1 MNKRVAIFT
10 THLIQYQ
17 IPLFKKL
24 AKIIDLHV
32 FFGSKQGLSSYHDK
46 DFNKQIKWN
55 IPLIKGYKY
64 SILKNSNKISLDS
77 FFFNSSGIKEA
88 IKKNFDK
95 VIILGWN
102 NIFYLKTFFWC
113 LYYSSEIIIRSENN
127 LYKKQTLFKKILK
140 EIILRIFFKFINSFI
155 SIGSLNE
162 EFYKYYGVKKNKI
175 FRAPYSI
182 DDNFFK
188 KNIVRNK
195 QKWKKNNNISNQA
208 KIFLFVGKLI
218 KRKRVLDLIKVAQSK
233 KLNNNSYFLI
243 IGDGPLKKKLLQ
255 KINNLKLNNI
265 SILGFK
271 SQNQLRFY
279 YSLADVLILPSE
291 YETWGLV
298 INEAMSAGV
307 PCIVSDSCG
316 AAKDMIIKY
325 KTGFQY
331 KNGDINQLIKLI
343 NLIINNKDILFDLKK
358 NTFLYSRKFSL
369 NKTVEGFLNAINS

>member
-55 IPLIKGYKY
+55 IPLINTYKY
-64 SILKNSNKISLDS
+64 SILKNSNKNSLDS

-102 NIFYLKTFFWC
+102 NIFYLKIFFWS
-113 LYYSSEIIIRSENN
+113 LYYSSRIIIRSENN
-127 LYKKQTLFKKILK
+127 LYKKQNFLKKILK
-140 EIILRIFFKFINSFI
+140 EIILRIFFKIINSFI
-155 SIGSLNE
+155 SIGLLNE
-162 EFYKYYGVKKNKI
+162 EFYKHYGVKKNKI
-175 FRAPYSI
+175 FRAPYSV

-188 KNIVRNK
+188 KNKVRNK
-195 QKWKKNNNISNQA
+195 QKWKKNNNIRNRA

-218 KRKRVLDLIKVAQSK
+218 KRKRVLDLIKVAQSEK
-233 KLNNNSYFLI
+233 INKNAYFLI

-265 SILGFK
+265 SVLGFK
-271 SQNQLRFY
+271 SQSQLRFY

-331 KNGDINQLIKLI
+331 KNGNINQLIKLI
-343 NLIINNKDILFDLKK
+343 NLIINNKNILFDLKK
-358 NTFLYSRKFSL
+358 NTFLHSRKFSL

>member
-55 IPLIKGYKY
+55 ISLIKGYKY

-77 FFFNSSGIKEA
+77 FFFNSSGIKQA

-140 EIILRIFFKFINSFI
+140 EIILRIFFKMINAFI

-162 EFYKYYGVKKNKI
+162 EFYKHYGVKKNKI
-175 FRAPYSI
+175 FRAPYSV

-188 KNIVRNK
+188 KNKVRNK
-195 QKWKKNNNISNQA
+195 QIWKKNNNIRNLA
-208 KIFLFVGKLI
+208 KVFLFVGKLI
-218 KRKRVLDLIKVAQSK
+218 KRKSVLDLIKVAQSK
-233 KLNNNSYFLI
+233 KLNNNVHFLI

-255 KINNLKLNNI
+255 EINNLKLNNI

-271 SQNQLRFY
+271 SQNQLKFY

-325 KTGFQY
+325 KTGFKY
-331 KNGDINQLIKLI
+331 KNGNINQLIKLI

-358 NTFLYSRKFSL
+358 NTFLFSKKFSL

>member
-46 DFNKQIKWN
+46 DFNKKIKWN

-64 SILKNSNKISLDS
+64 SILKNSNKNSLDS
-77 FFFNSSGIKEA
+77 FFFNSSGIKQA

-140 EIILRIFFKFINSFI
+140 VIILRIFFKMINAFI

-162 EFYKYYGVKKNKI
+162 EFYKHYGVKKNKI
-175 FRAPYSI
+175 FRAPYSV

-188 KNIVRNK
+188 KNKVQNK
-195 QKWKKNNNISNQA
+195 QIWKKNNNIRNQA

-233 KLNNNSYFLI
+233 KLNKNAHFLI
-243 IGDGPLKKKLLQ
+243 IGDGPLKKKILQ

-271 SQNQLRFY
+271 SQNQLKFY

-325 KTGFQY
+325 KTGFKY
-331 KNGDINQLIKLI
+331 KNGNINQLIKLI
-343 NLIINNKDILFDLKK
+343 NLIINNKNILFDLKK

>member
-127 LYKKQTLFKKILK
+127 LYKKQPLFKKILK

-331 KNGDINQLIKLI
+331 KNGNINQLIKLI

>member
-77 FFFNSSGIKEA
+77 FFFNSSGIKQA
-88 IKKNFDK
+88 IKMNFDK

-140 EIILRIFFKFINSFI
+140 EIILRIFFKMINAFI

-162 EFYKYYGVKKNKI
+162 EFYKHYGVKKNKI
-175 FRAPYSI
+175 FRAPYSV

-188 KNIVRNK
+188 KNKVRNK
-195 QKWKKNNNISNQA
+195 QIWKKNNNIRNQA
-208 KIFLFVGKLI
+208 KVFLFVGKLI

-233 KLNNNSYFLI
+233 KLNSNAHFLI

-271 SQNQLRFY
+271 NQNQLKFY
-279 YSLADVLILPSE
+279 YSLTDVLILPSE

-307 PCIVSDSCG
+307 PCIVSDACG

-325 KTGFQY
+325 KTGFKY
-331 KNGDINQLIKLI
+331 KNGNINQLIKLI

>member
-24 AKIIDLHV
+24 AKLIDLHV

-64 SILKNSNKISLDS
+64 SILENSNKNSLDS

-102 NIFYLKTFFWC
+102 NIFYLKTFFWS
-113 LYYSSEIIIRSENN
+113 LYYSSRIIIRSENN
-127 LYKKQTLFKKILK
+127 LYKKQNFLKKILK
-140 EIILRIFFKFINSFI
+140 EIILRIFFKIINSFI

-162 EFYKYYGVKKNKI
+162 EFYKHYGVKKNKI
-175 FRAPYSI
+175 FRAPYSV

-188 KNIVRNK
+188 KNKVRNK
-195 QKWKKNNNISNQA
+195 QKWKKNNNIRNRA

-218 KRKRVLDLIKVAQSK
+218 KRKGVLDLIKVAQSEK
-233 KLNNNSYFLI
+233 INKNAYFLI

-265 SILGFK
+265 SVLGFK
-271 SQNQLRFY
+271 SQSQLRFY

-331 KNGDINQLIKLI
+331 KNGNINQLIKLI
-343 NLIINNKDILFDLKK
+343 NLIINNKNILFDLKK

-369 NKTVEGFLNAINS
+369 KKTVEGFLNAINS

>member
-127 LYKKQTLFKKILK
+127 LYKKQPLFKKILK

-298 INEAMSAGV
+298 INEAMSSGV

-331 KNGDINQLIKLI
+331 KNGNINQLIKLI